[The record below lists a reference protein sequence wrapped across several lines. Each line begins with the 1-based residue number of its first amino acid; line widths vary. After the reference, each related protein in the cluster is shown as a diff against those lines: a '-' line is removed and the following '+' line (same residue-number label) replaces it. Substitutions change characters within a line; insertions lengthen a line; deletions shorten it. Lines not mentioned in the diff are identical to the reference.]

1 MSKTHLT
8 ALALTLFGP
17 SACDESSQDLKIERA
32 EIHICEDDVRENIRA
47 DGKSVV
53 VTIDVDDPSGCPMA
67 TQCLSGPDIEDVITG
82 KEGYLA
88 TVPADSDLVL
98 SILVLSGPCD
108 EPWTVIACGSAP
120 IDGETIVNVSLDAGC
135 DMQDLRVCL

>member
-17 SACDESSQDLKIERA
+17 SACDESFQDLKIERA
-32 EIHICEDDVRENIRA
+32 EIHICDDDVRENVR
-47 DGKSVV
+47 GNGESVV

-82 KEGYLA
+82 SEGYLA
-88 TVPADSDLVL
+88 TVPADSDLAL
-98 SILVLSGPCD
+98 SILVLDGPCD
-108 EPWTVIACGSAP
+108 EPWTVIACGSTP
-120 IDGETIVNVSLDAGC
+120 IDGDTIVDVTLDSGC
-135 DMQDLRVCL
+135 EMQDLRVCL